1 MDTNKVLADFQFLDN
16 KVVKFHIEN
25 NSPNTRN
32 KTVKINY
39 DMDYEIISCDEL
51 EDIHLGVVDLIVDL
65 TGKIDDNEIFKIHL
79 RMKGKFVGSKNK
91 LTLSKFREMLE
102 VNGTATLSQISRAYL
117 ISASTLSG
125 MVSINLPMVN
135 IYAMKKYKKELSDE
149 KLHQDIVD

>member
-1 MDTNKVLADFQFLDN
+1 MDTNRVLADFQFLDN

-39 DMDYEIISCDEL
+39 DMDYEIISCEEL
-51 EDIHLGVVDLIVDL
+51 EDTHLGIVDLIVDL
-65 TGKIDDNEIFKIHL
+65 EGQIHENEIFKIHL

-102 VNGTATLSQISRAYL
+102 INGTATLSQIARAYL
-117 ISASTLSG
+117 ISVSTLSG

-135 IYAMKKYKKELSDE
+135 IYAMKKYKEELKDE
-149 KLHQDIVD
+149 KLQ

>member
-1 MDTNKVLADFQFLDN
+1 MDTNRVLADFQFLDN

-32 KTVKINY
+32 KTVKINC
-39 DMDYEIISCDEL
+39 DMDYEIISCEEL
-51 EDIHLGVVDLIVDL
+51 EDTHLGIVDLIVDL
-65 TGKIDDNEIFKIHL
+65 EGQIDENEIFKIHL

-102 VNGTATLSQISRAYL
+102 INGTATLSQIARAYL
-117 ISASTLSG
+117 ISVSTLSG

-135 IYAMKKYKKELSDE
+135 IYAMKKYKEELKDE
-149 KLHQDIVD
+149 KLQ

>member
-1 MDTNKVLADFQFLDN
+1 MDTNRVLADFQFLDN

-39 DMDYEIISCDEL
+39 DMDYEIISCEEL
-51 EDIHLGVVDLIVDL
+51 EDTHLGIVDLIVDL
-65 TGKIDDNEIFKIHL
+65 EGQIHENEIFKIHL
-79 RMKGKFVGSKNK
+79 RMKGKFAGSKNK

-102 VNGTATLSQISRAYL
+102 INGTATLSQIARAYL
-117 ISASTLSG
+117 ISVSTLSG

-135 IYAMKKYKKELSDE
+135 IYAMKKYKEELKDE
-149 KLHQDIVD
+149 KLQ